1 MAIRAET
8 NRQQIEGQRRKE
20 KGLDNVKEQAMV
32 PNNRIQRFLSIP
44 SNRPAENLRR
54 RGSESLA
61 IGDGLLGP
69 ERPDRAPDF
78 LQAPGG
84 MNRPLFDRPPSVE
97 DLRVHAALFERLAAL
112 RRTRRSFWSKIW
124 GFIRGD

>member
-8 NRQQIEGQRRKE
+8 NRQQIERQRRKE
-20 KGLDNVKEQAMV
+20 KGLDNAKEQAMV

-44 SNRPAENLRR
+44 SNRPAENVGR
-54 RGSESLA
+54 RGSDSLI
-61 IGDGLLGP
+61 IGEGLRGP
-69 ERPDRAPDF
+69 AKPERAPDF

-84 MNRPLFDRPPSVE
+84 VTRPLFDRPPSLE
-97 DLRVHAALFERLAAL
+97 DLRVHAALFERLTAL
-112 RRTRRSFWSKIW
+112 RRTRRSLWSKMW